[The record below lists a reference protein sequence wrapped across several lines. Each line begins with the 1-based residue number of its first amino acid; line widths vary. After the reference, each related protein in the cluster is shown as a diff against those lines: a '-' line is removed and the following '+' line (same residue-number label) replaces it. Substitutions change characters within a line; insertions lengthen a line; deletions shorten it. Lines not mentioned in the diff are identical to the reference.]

1 LAGIAALFGPP
12 LISAVISGITPLI
25 ISGLGKMLTG
35 VFAGTGGTG
44 LLASIPVAGW
54 VAALAA
60 AFIIF
65 EGPLMAFAGWL
76 QSTGQKLQ
84 ESNNK
89 LTATLGMWLEGM
101 GQFWAGLT
109 QFFNGLWEVVSGLI
123 SGDTDRVVNGIKK
136 LFTGVANIFVGV
148 AKGIVGQGGIL
159 EGVASNM
166 MNVAIE
172 IMRRIANK
180 IDILGVIPDTPMT
193 KPPAGGAGG
202 RAGYETRNG
211 VRGWRST
218 SGDWTPIAAE
228 AKGSAH
234 PFMGNL
240 GQALNYEMKNKPSGS
255 HLVVA
260 NSSETIIPAAKGLNG
275 GMEGVIDAIWSSSSR
290 MAQTLA
296 KGFDT
301 LNKSSAATRSS
312 IEKSIALQAAGDAKI
327 MNAIKASAAAR
338 GMAGG
343 GGMGLGGGYG
353 NKGVAIAGELGNYIK
368 ATGGAP
374 GSIWEHPWHGGVKGK
389 HAAGSYHYANR
400 AIDIG
405 AWADEQGGV
414 ISRIKAFNAKMGV
427 KPVEFLHAGNDRN
440 HQDHVH
446 VAYALGSGNPA
457 FFSSQ
462 SAATSWEKKMMPG
475 GARVRSVT
483 SNSSESM
490 GGTSV
495 GNINVTVNAGHISD
509 PDQLATIVAQ
519 RLSTA
524 IQEVR
529 SANVLVG

>member
-1 LAGIAALFGPP
+1 
-12 LISAVISGITPLI
+12 
-25 ISGLGKMLTG
+25 
-35 VFAGTGGTG
+35 
-44 LLASIPVAGW
+44 
-54 VAALAA
+54 
-60 AFIIF
+60 
-65 EGPLMAFAGWL
+65 
-76 QSTGQKLQ
+76 
-84 ESNNK
+84 
-89 LTATLGMWLEGM
+89 
-101 GQFWAGLT
+101 
-109 QFFNGLWEVVSGLI
+109 
-123 SGDTDRVVNGIKK
+123 
-136 LFTGVANIFVGV
+136 
-148 AKGIVGQGGIL
+148 
-159 EGVASNM
+159 
-166 MNVAIE
+166 
-172 IMRRIANK
+172 
-180 IDILGVIPDTPMT
+180 
-193 KPPAGGAGG
+193 
-202 RAGYETRNG
+202 
-211 VRGWRST
+211 
-218 SGDWTPIAAE
+218 
-228 AKGSAH
+228 
-234 PFMGNL
+234 MGNL

-290 MAQTLA
+290 VAQTLA

-389 HAAGSYHYANR
+389 HAAGSYHYENR